1 VKEYNADCCKNDFNQ
16 LFNGKFIWFLTWKS
30 KEKQPTQLQKMQGY
44 LSFYLKKV
52 AFSNLSIH
60 LEYRF
65 LEYLAFFSRP

>member
-1 VKEYNADCCKNDFNQ
+1 MVHVWLA
-16 LFNGKFIWFLTWKS
+16 

-60 LEYRF
+60 LEYWF
-65 LEYLAFFSRP
+65 LEYLAFLASLSSQARFSRPQVNSGHLSY